1 MKAALTKPDK
11 AAVAKPSPML
21 REIDALTDELVIS
34 LRTSVDLAL
43 RIGLRLLHLYRE
55 TGENEAPGG
64 FKAALESMDKR
75 VNRST
80 AYRWLNAATATIA
93 RHQEITAA
101 DGSFDPDEVTLPAP
115 GTREWLAL
123 EKALTKAAQGTSL
136 RRLLIG
142 SAATGDES
150 RMDELITR
158 SEAGDPHAEAMLDK
172 VAKGELTLVQAIR
185 AAAGAKATKNKERRD
200 PVYLDIDGATG
211 QPIGLFPKCLVTLSN
226 TFAHWEEL
234 DESARAEAR
243 KAWKA
248 LVSKLPDDLRR

>member
-1 MKAALTKPDK
+1 MNTTIQKPARESAAN
-11 AAVAKPSPML
+11 VSPII

-43 RIGLRLLHLYRE
+43 RIGLRLLHLHRE
-55 TGENEAPGG
+55 TGENDAPGG
-64 FKAALESMDKR
+64 FRAALDHLDSR
-75 VNRST
+75 VPRST
-80 AYRWLNAATATIA
+80 AYRWINAATAVIA
-93 RHQEITAA
+93 RDQNILGT
-101 DGSFDPDEVTLPAP
+101 DGTFDPAEIALPNP
-115 GTREWLAL
+115 GSKEWTAI
-123 EKALTKAAQGTSL
+123 EKSLSAHAAGTSM
-136 RRLLIG
+136 RRLIIG

-158 SEAGDPHAEAMLDK
+158 TEAGDPHAEAMLEK

-185 AAAGAKATKNKERRD
+185 AAAGAAATKNKERKD
-200 PVYLDIDGATG
+200 PVYLDLDGATG
-211 QPIGLFPKCLVTLSN
+211 QPIGLFPRCLVTLSN
-226 TFAHWEEL
+226 TFAHWEDI